1 MGQDF
6 PEVLGGNKIMIFRMP
21 ADEHGDIAAQRH
33 DAEMIGAGEI
43 KRGSGQF
50 GGQAFALQKLRNF
63 SVV

>member
-1 MGQDF
+1 
-6 PEVLGGNKIMIFRMP
+6 MIFRMP